1 MHRKIIVLFFII
13 LIGFPCVLFGQI
25 AQKSVER
32 ISFDFVDADLKNVIK
47 ILAEVSGKNI
57 IISEDV
63 KGKITIKLENISWDQ
78 ALDVILKDK
87 DLAKI
92 EEENIIRIIT
102 MKKYLEEKKRVR
114 DEEKEI
120 LTEREAKEKLG
131 IDFVSETVFI
141 NYIDAAEME
150 KIVKGDE
157 KDKGKGLL
165 SAGGTVKVVKG
176 TNALIIN
183 DTREKVDRIKQL
195 IKEHDTAP
203 SQVQIEARIVQ
214 ANADFARELGIQWG
228 ARYAGTIDGKR
239 VEYTG
244 AKNPTADSTTTSY
257 TATTGLEA
265 VRSTTG
271 AGGTTERGVFPYN
284 VNLPATVGPGSGGAL
299 GIYLGSV
306 GDTFMLD
313 MQLSALEGEGKG
325 KIISNPKI
333 ITSDNK
339 PAIIKQGTQIPY
351 QTVSQS
357 GTQTQFVDAVLGL
370 EVTPQVTKDN
380 NVRLKIKTTK
390 DRPIAVAGSP
400 IPGIDKKEA
409 TTEVIVKDG
418 ETAVIG
424 GIYEAEESSRED
436 GIPILRHIPIFNWLF
451 KHERTSTTKTELLVF
466 ITPRIIKNIYSQERL
481 K

>member
-1 MHRKIIVLFFII
+1 MYRKIVILCFIL
-13 LIGFPCVLFGQI
+13 LIGLPCIVCGQI
-25 AQKSVER
+25 AKKAPET
-32 ISFDFVDADLKNVIK
+32 ISFDFIDADVKNVIK

-57 IISEDV
+57 IISED
-63 KGKITIKLENISWDQ
+63 IKKKVTMKLDNVSWDQ
-78 ALDVILKDK
+78 ALDILLKDN

-92 EEENIIRIIT
+92 EEENIIRVVT
-102 MKKYLEEKKRVR
+102 MKKYLDEKKRVR

-120 LTEREAKEKLG
+120 LAEREAKEKLG
-131 IDFVSETVFI
+131 VDFVSETIFI
-141 NYIDAAEME
+141 NYIDAAEAE
-150 KIVKGDE
+150 KMIKGDD

-165 SAGGTVKVVKG
+165 SSGGTVKVVKG

-183 DTREKVDRIKQL
+183 DTKERVERIRQL
-195 IKEHDTAP
+195 IKEHDTVPA
-203 SQVQIEARIVQ
+203 QVQIEARIVQ

-228 ARYAGTIDGKR
+228 ARYVGTFDRKS
-239 VEYTG
+239 VELTG
-244 AKNPTADSTTTSY
+244 AKNPTAASTTTSY
-257 TATTGLEA
+257 SATTGLEA
-265 VRSTTG
+265 LR
-271 AGGTTERGVFPYN
+271 GTTGVFPYN
-284 VNLPATVGPGSGGAL
+284 VNLPAAVGTGSGGAL
-299 GIYLGSV
+299 GIFLGSV
-306 GDTFMLD
+306 NDTFMLD
-313 MQLSALEGEGKG
+313 LQLSALEGEGKG

-339 PAIIKQGTQIPY
+339 AAIIKQGTQIPY

-380 NVRLKIKTTK
+380 NVRLKIKATK

-424 GIYEAEESSRED
+424 GIYEAEDSSRED
-436 GIPILRHIPIFNWLF
+436 GIPLFRHIPILGWLF
-451 KHERTSTTKTELLVF
+451 KHEKVTTTKTELLVF
-466 ITPRIIKNIYSQERL
+466 ITPRILKNIYTQEGL